1 MKDKDLAAGN
11 ETSVLERISRHL
23 TDGLCIGSF
32 KENVVVQF
40 WEMVVPFKG
49 KQKESATSFPASADV
64 PAIAEPIAGQVHQ
77 RCIRKGFSYRWS

>member
-11 ETSVLERISRHL
+11 ETSVLERISRYL

-40 WEMVVPFKG
+40 WEGGCHF
-49 KQKESATSFPASADV
+49 
-64 PAIAEPIAGQVHQ
+64 
-77 RCIRKGFSYRWS
+77 